1 MKDKKKGRYIGS
13 RPLYSVPMRVIS
25 FRLPAH
31 IIDFLRKK
39 GGSKWLRGIIE
50 REIKSVPAD
59 NCK

>member
-1 MKDKKKGRYIGS
+1 MKDKKKGRYLGS

-39 GGSKWLRGIIE
+39 GGSKWLRNVIDDIIKKE
-50 REIKSVPAD
+50 E
-59 NCK
+59 N